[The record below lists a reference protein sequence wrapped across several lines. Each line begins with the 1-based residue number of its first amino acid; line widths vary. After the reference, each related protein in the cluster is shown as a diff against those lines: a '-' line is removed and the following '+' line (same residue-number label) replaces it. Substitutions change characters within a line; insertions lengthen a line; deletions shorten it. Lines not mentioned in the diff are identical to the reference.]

1 MSESK
6 EINISKFKF
15 NESNP
20 RLIKDHRFEEL
31 KKSISEFPKMLE
43 LRPVVYD
50 PDTMAV
56 LGGNM
61 RLRELIDL
69 GYKKIPRTWTKSAKD
84 LTEEERKRF
93 VIVDNVGFGEWDYD
107 ILANQWGEDELREW
121 GMKFD
126 FGEMLNNIQEGEEIE
141 IEQSVQIEP
150 PREYILIMAD
160 PNSIEWEELKQ
171 ILKLRMLRRGGYKK
185 GSAFDHVGL
194 ERVIEWREFKKRYA
208 DSNTK

>member
-43 LRPVVYD
+43 MRPIVYE

-61 RLRELIDL
+61 RLRALIAL
-69 GYKKIPRTWTKSAKD
+69 GYKNIPEAWTKSAKT

-107 ILANQWGEDELREW
+107 ILANEWDENKLTKWGIENVS
-121 GMKFD
+121 FD
-126 FGEMLNNIQEGEEIE
+126 IKNKEKEINVFDLNYKCPNCGY
-141 IEQSVQIEP
+141 
-150 PREYILIMAD
+150 EY
-160 PNSIEWEELKQ
+160 
-171 ILKLRMLRRGGYKK
+171 
-185 GSAFDHVGL
+185 
-194 ERVIEWREFKKRYA
+194 
-208 DSNTK
+208 